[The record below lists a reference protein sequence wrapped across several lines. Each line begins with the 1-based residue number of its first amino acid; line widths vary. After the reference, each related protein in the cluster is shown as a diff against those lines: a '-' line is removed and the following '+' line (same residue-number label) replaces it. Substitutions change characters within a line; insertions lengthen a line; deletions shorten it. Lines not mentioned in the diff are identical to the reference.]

1 MEVENIDFELPE
13 KNGYT
18 IYSKSGCP
26 NCLNVKA
33 FLKDKKLIFNV
44 VDCDEYLIEAKAE
57 FLEFIQKISQ
67 KECKT
72 FPIIFC
78 DEKFIGGYN
87 ETKEHVDKILL
98 TFEENLS
105 F

>member
-1 MEVENIDFELPE
+1 MEVENMDFELPK

-26 NCLNVKA
+26 NCSNIKV

-44 VDCDEYLIEAKAE
+44 VDCDEYLIEAKME
-57 FLEFIQKISQ
+57 FLEFIKNLAK
-67 KECKT
+67 KECKV

-78 DEKFIGGYN
+78 DEKFVGGYN
-87 ETKEHVDKILL
+87 ETKEYVDKTLL
-98 TFEENLS
+98 AFEEIFS